1 MKVGSIFIWKEF
13 NQQADERIKDRLF
26 IYLGRSPAFI
36 DPIYAYIATTTSKI
50 ENYKNGER
58 FSNNNIIWFKKG
70 DCNFN
75 RDCVLDL
82 DRNFFSE
89 VELNKI
95 VGKKIIDIISENKL
109 RNIYEKIRNN
119 NKIGIQIRINI
130 HDCFN
135 RDKIFALKKPK

>member
-1 MKVGSIFIWKEF
+1 MRVGSIFIWKEF

-95 VGKKIIDIISENKL
+95 VGKKIIGIIPENKL
-109 RNIYEKIRNN
+109 RNIYEKIKNN

-130 HDCFN
+130 YDSFN
-135 RDKIFALKKPK
+135 RDKIFGLKKPK